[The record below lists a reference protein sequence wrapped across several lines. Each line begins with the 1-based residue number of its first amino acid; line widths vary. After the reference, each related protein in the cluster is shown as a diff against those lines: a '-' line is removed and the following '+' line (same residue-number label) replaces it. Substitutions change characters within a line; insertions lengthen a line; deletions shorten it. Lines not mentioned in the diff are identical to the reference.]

1 LILILIVGVLPV
13 GCDGRGGVSDERL
26 SEEHPGRSVV
36 GRSRCSSDEMR
47 FDLGVLQRGVE
58 FRFCLPFS
66 VLSLSSGD
74 VIQGMK
80 SSCSCVVVKEVRF
93 AGVSGIERGMLVT
106 VLPDEDSAS
115 ESPINL
121 EVEIILSLQNDTK
134 KVFRVRFVESNF
146 LDG

>member
-1 LILILIVGVLPV
+1 MILIVGVLPV

-26 SEEHPGRSVV
+26 SGEHPGRSVV
-36 GRSRCSSDEMR
+36 GRSRHSSDEMR

-58 FRFCLPFS
+58 FRYCLPFS

-93 AGVSGIERGMLVT
+93 AGAFGIERGLLVT
-106 VLPDEDSAS
+106 VFPDEDSVGKT
-115 ESPINL
+115 PTNL
-121 EVEIILSLQNDTK
+121 EVEIVLSLQNYDK
-134 KVFRVRFVESNF
+134 KTFSVTFVESSF
-146 LDG
+146 LDD